1 LLRLSPVH
9 QLHACSS
16 IVSPRQSRGCANALK
31 SQAMVQ
37 FHTNTFR
44 TIFGRSC
51 FYLSLLTR
59 KRAVAAVAA
68 QKGAAQ
74 KGAASQSQSPNF
86 PKWIWEVAAAA
97 AAATLGAEAEVEA
110 TMVGAAMTV
119 LISANSK

>member
-1 LLRLSPVH
+1 
-9 QLHACSS
+9 
-16 IVSPRQSRGCANALK
+16 
-31 SQAMVQ
+31 MVQ

-68 QKGAAQ
+68 QKAQKGVAQKGAAQ
-74 KGAASQSQSPNF
+74 KGAKSPNF